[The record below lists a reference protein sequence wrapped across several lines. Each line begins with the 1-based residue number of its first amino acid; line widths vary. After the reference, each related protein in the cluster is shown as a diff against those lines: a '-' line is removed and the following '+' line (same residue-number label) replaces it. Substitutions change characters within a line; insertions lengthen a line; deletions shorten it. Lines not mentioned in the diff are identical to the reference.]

1 MGDMVT
7 GPGGFID
14 TRKLVAAVGVT
25 PGMQAADLGCGSGYF
40 SLDLARAV
48 GPAGAVFAVD
58 IMQEPLQSVQTKA
71 EVLGLGNIRTIR
83 ADLEVAGG
91 TGISDHSIDI
101 SLLTNVL
108 FQSQKKDAMIR
119 EAVRILKPGG
129 KLVIMDWR
137 KGVPGFGPPDNL
149 RTSKE
154 EFKRLAEAEGVK
166 LDREVDAGQFYV
178 LLIFMKP

>member
-14 TRKLVAAVGVT
+14 TRKLVAALGVT
-25 PGMQAADLGCGSGYF
+25 PGMQTADLGCGSGYF

-48 GPAGAVFAVD
+48 GAAGSVAAVD
-58 IMQEPLQSVQTKA
+58 VMLEPLQSVQTKA
-71 EVLGLGNIRTIR
+71 EALGLGNIRTVR

-91 TGISDHSIDI
+91 TGINDHSIDL
-101 SLLTNVL
+101 SLLSNVL
-108 FQSQKKDAMIR
+108 FQSQKKENIIR

-137 KGVPGFGPPDNL
+137 KGVSGFGPPDAM

-154 EFKRLAEAEGVK
+154 EFQRMAEAEGVK
-166 LDREVDAGQFYV
+166 LDREVEAGKFYV
-178 LLIFMKP
+178 LLIFIKQ